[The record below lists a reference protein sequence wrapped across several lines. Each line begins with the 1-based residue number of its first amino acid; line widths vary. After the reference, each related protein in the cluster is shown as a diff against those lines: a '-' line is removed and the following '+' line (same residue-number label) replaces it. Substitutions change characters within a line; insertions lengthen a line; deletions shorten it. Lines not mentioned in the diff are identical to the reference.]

1 MDGDVSRLRL
11 LPCTGPRPRHRCRR
25 QAAFFADACRLAR
38 EPAQEIQLGPAYPAF
53 PHQPDLGDRRRVQR
67 EDPLDAHARGNLA
80 DGEGLVHAAAPPGN
94 ADALERLQALFLTLA
109 HAHHDA
115 HRVAGRE
122 GWNIVPQILHNYL
135 LESPFFSHKSGLRSR
150 VRRSAC
156 AARHAA
162 ILSWSPLNNTSGRSE
177 EHTSELQSLA

>member
-11 LPCTGPRPRHRCRR
+11 LPCTGSRSRYRCRR

-80 DGEGLVHAAAPPGN
+80 DGEGLVHAAAPPGDTN
-94 ADALERLQALFLTLA
+94 PLERLQALFLTSRTRTMTRTVSPGA
-109 HAHHDA
+109 K
-115 HRVAGRE
+115 AGMLSRK
-122 GWNIVPQILHNYL
+122 
-135 LESPFFSHKSGLRSR
+135 FSITTCSS
-150 VRRSAC
+150 RRSFP
-156 AARHAA
+156 
-162 ILSWSPLNNTSGRSE
+162 IN
-177 EHTSELQSLA
+177 